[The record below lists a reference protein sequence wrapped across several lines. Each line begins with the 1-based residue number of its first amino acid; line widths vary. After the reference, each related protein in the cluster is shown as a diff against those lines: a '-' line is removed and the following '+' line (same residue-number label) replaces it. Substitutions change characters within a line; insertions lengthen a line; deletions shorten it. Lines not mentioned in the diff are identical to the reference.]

1 MYINRFALFF
11 LFVIMFACSGFA
23 EDSFT
28 FLSLKGYLSKEV
40 VNKAKSSLET
50 LHDGQQL
57 IIEVNSTSGDLNAVL
72 DLAKRIYELKAEKKV
87 HVVVY
92 IAENAI
98 GPSGA
103 IPFLADELYTSLFV
117 SWGDVPLGTDNAV
130 PTNLLR
136 NRVTSLI
143 SSDNPKSELL
153 RVLASGMTD
162 SAIQI
167 VDNNGWRISRDANDL
182 THPVISVKGETLVV
196 NQVQLQALGL
206 VKESLSVDKF
216 QKLFKFTEAQAQASF
231 ETPSS
236 QQQMAV
242 STSKLLESLKKHIKV
257 NQEGPNQIGLIK
269 IDDRTSGI
277 NQSTW
282 LYVKAALAAY
292 KESKPDFIILELNTP
307 GGEVYAAQQISDALK
322 EMDTQ
327 LNIPVV
333 AYINNWAISAGA
345 MLAYSCRYIVV
356 VKDGAMGA
364 AAPVIASET
373 GEMKEASEKVNSALR
388 ADFAN
393 RARFFDRNPYIAEGM
408 VDKDIILVL
417 RHGQIIKV
425 DTENQVKTTGPD
437 PDVLIKAKGKLL
449 TLNSEQLIEYG
460 VADLMVQPKTLEGIS
475 AQELEKGEWPASK
488 SLLFTAPFFKEIPQ
502 GTIKEYKPDWKTRFF
517 MLLAHPIV
525 SSILFL
531 GMMVGFYMELNN
543 PGVALP
549 GSIAVICL
557 FLIILSSFAQEIGNI
572 LELIFLVTG
581 LMIFLV
587 EIFVL
592 PTFGLLGFFG
602 VLLFI
607 VGLFG
612 LMLPGANNIA
622 FEFDTQTLNAAG
634 EAFMNQLVWLC
645 GTIVVG
651 TLLIALLAR
660 YVMPKFQMFN
670 RFVLTGHEQD
680 GYMAVDTLK
689 DFPQKGAEGEVVA
702 TLRPGGKVIVSDK
715 IYDAI
720 STGGFIEKGTK
731 VTVVDYD
738 AGTMI
743 VKAENGDEN
752 LE

>member
-1 MYINRFALFF
+1 MHIKRFSLFF
-11 LFVIMFACSGFA
+11 LFSLLIFTSSFSN
-23 EDSFT
+23 EPFT
-28 FLSLKGYLSKEV
+28 FLALKGYLSKEELS
-40 VNKAKSSLET
+40 KSKTLIESLSPN
-50 LHDGQQL
+50 QQL
-57 IIEVNSTSGDLNAVL
+57 IIEVNSSSGDINSVL
-72 DLAKRIYELKAEKKV
+72 DLAKIIYEQKSEKSTKV
-87 HVVVY
+87 IVY
-92 IAENAI
+92 ITENAV
-98 GPSGA
+98 GPA
-103 IPFLADELYTSLFV
+103 AIIPFLADELYTSLFV
-117 SWGDVPLGTDNAV
+117 SWGDIPLGTNNAV

-136 NRVTSLI
+136 NRVISLI
-143 SSDNPKSELL
+143 SPNNPKSNLL
-153 RVLASGMTD
+153 RVLASGMSD
-162 SAIQI
+162 PAVQI
-167 VDNNGWRISRDANDL
+167 IDDNGWKLSDSTDQS
-182 THPVISVKGETLVV
+182 HPMISVKGETLVV
-196 NQVQLQALGL
+196 NQNQLQSLGI
-206 VKESLSVDKF
+206 VKDVLSLNRFHD
-216 QKLFKFTEAQAQASF
+216 LFKYTETQAKASS

-236 QQQMAV
+236 QQQLAV
-242 STSKLLESLKKHIKV
+242 SESKLLESLQKHIKT
-257 NQEGPNQIGLIK
+257 NKEGTNRIGLIK
-269 IDDRTSGI
+269 IDDRTNGI

-282 LYVKAALAAY
+282 IYVKAALASY

-307 GGEVYAAQQISDALK
+307 GGEVYPAQLISDALK

-327 LNIPVV
+327 HNIPVI

-345 MLAYSCRYIVV
+345 MLAYSCRYITV

-425 DTENQVKTTGPD
+425 DSENQVRTTGPD
-437 PDVLIKAKGKLL
+437 PDVLVKAKGKLL

-460 VADLMVQPKTLEGIS
+460 VADLQLQPKTLTALT
-475 AQELEKGEWPASK
+475 AQEIEKGEWPAAK
-488 SLLFTAPFFKEIPQ
+488 SLLFTAPFFKDIPQ
-502 GTIKEYKPDWKTRFF
+502 AEIKEFKPDWKTRFF

-531 GMMVGFYMELNN
+531 GMMLGFYMELNS
-543 PGVALP
+543 PGTTLP
-549 GSIAVICL
+549 GTIGAICL
-557 FLIILSSFAQEIGNI
+557 FLIILSSFQQEIGNI

-581 LMIFLV
+581 LMILLV

-602 VLLFI
+602 VLLFL

-612 LMLPGANNIA
+612 LMLPGAKDIS

-651 TLLIALLAR
+651 TIIIGLLAR

-670 RFVLTGHEQD
+670 RFVLTGDEQD

-689 DFPQKGAEGEVVA
+689 DFPPKGAEGEVVA
-702 TLRPGGKVIVSDK
+702 TLRPGGKVMVQDK

-731 VTVVDYD
+731 VSVVDYD

-743 VKAENGDEN
+743 VKSKNGDED
-752 LE
+752 LI

>member
-1 MYINRFALFF
+1 MYYF
-11 LFVIMFACSGFA
+11 LFCLMFFCSAFA
-23 EDSFT
+23 EDPFSFVN
-28 FLSLKGYLSKEV
+28 LKGYLSKEEL
-40 VNKAKSSLET
+40 NKTKTAVDSLTEK
-50 LHDGQQL
+50 QQL
-57 IIEVNSTSGDLNAVL
+57 IIEINSSSGDINAVL
-72 DLAKRIYELKAEKKV
+72 DLAKRIYEQKSEKKV
-87 HVVVY
+87 HVTVY
-92 IAENAI
+92 IVENAV
-98 GPSGA
+98 GPA
-103 IPFLADELYTSLFV
+103 AIIPFLADELYTSLFV
-117 SWGDVPLGTDNAV
+117 SWGDIPLGTNNAV

-136 NRVTSLI
+136 NRVISLI
-143 SSDNPKSELL
+143 SPNNPKNDLL

-162 SAIQI
+162 PAIQI
-167 VDNNGWRISRDANDL
+167 VDDKGWKIVTDASDQ
-182 THPVISVKGETLVV
+182 THPIVSVKGETLVV
-196 NQVQLQALGL
+196 NQNQLQALGL
-206 VKESLSVDKF
+206 IKEAMSVDRF
-216 QKLFKFTEAQAQASF
+216 HNLFKFSETQTKQSA
-231 ETPSS
+231 ETPTS
-236 QQQMAV
+236 QKQLAV
-242 STSKLLESLKKHIKV
+242 SESTLIESLQKHIKI
-257 NQEGPNQIGLIK
+257 NKDGPNTIGLIK

-282 LYVKAALAAY
+282 LYVKAALASY
-292 KESKPDFIILELNTP
+292 KESKPAFIILELNTP
-307 GGEVYAAQQISDALK
+307 GGEVYPAQQISDALK
-322 EMDTQ
+322 EIDTQ
-327 LNIPVV
+327 LNIPVI

-345 MLAYSCRYIVV
+345 MLAYSTRYITV
-356 VKDGAMGA
+356 VKDGSMGA

-417 RHGQIIKV
+417 RHGKIIKV
-425 DTENQVKTTGPD
+425 DSENQIRNTGPD
-437 PDVLIKAKGKLL
+437 QDVLIKAKGKLL

-460 VADLMVQPKTLEGIS
+460 VADLQLQPKTIEGIS
-475 AQELEKGEWPASK
+475 AKELEKGEWPASK
-488 SLLFTAPFFKEIPQ
+488 NLLFTAPFFKDIPQ
-502 GTIKEYKPDWKTRFF
+502 AVIKEYKPDWKTRFF

-531 GMMVGFYMELNN
+531 GMMLGFYMELNN
-543 PGVALP
+543 PGTTLP
-549 GSIAVICL
+549 GTIGAICL
-557 FLIILSSFAQEIGNI
+557 FLIIVSSFAQEIGNI

-581 LMIFLV
+581 LMIVLV

-612 LMLPGANNIA
+612 LMLPGAKDIS

-651 TLLIALLAR
+651 TILIALLAR

-670 RFVLTGHEQD
+670 RFVLTGNEQN

-689 DFPQKGAEGEVVA
+689 DMPAKGTEGEVVA
-702 TLRPGGKVIVSDK
+702 TLRPGGKVVVGDK

-731 VTVVDYD
+731 VTVLDYD

-743 VKAENGDEN
+743 VKAENGEEG